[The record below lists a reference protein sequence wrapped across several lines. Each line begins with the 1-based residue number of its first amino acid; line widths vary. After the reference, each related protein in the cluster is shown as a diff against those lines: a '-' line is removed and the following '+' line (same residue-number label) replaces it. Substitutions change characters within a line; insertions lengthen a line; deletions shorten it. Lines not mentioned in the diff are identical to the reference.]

1 MVAKTT
7 KKETP
12 AEKPPVPMDLLQ
24 AALEAGKQPETLILK
39 IGGHDI
45 EIRYRPLTWLEKSEV
60 LSLALE
66 YTTTEGDKKG
76 ATELTARLRHDIFR
90 REALKRM
97 IIESPIPITSPAVL
111 DKLPSEI
118 GDQLEAI
125 IPSPFTSAQAEA
137 VKKE

>member
-1 MVAKTT
+1 MT
-7 KKETP
+7 KAKETKTD
-12 AEKPPVPMDLLQ
+12 EKPPVPMDLLQ
-24 AALEAGKQPETLILK
+24 AALESGKQTDTLVLQ
-39 IGGHDI
+39 IGGHDVP
-45 EIRYRPLTWLEKSEV
+45 IRYRPLTWLEKSEV

-66 YTTTEGDKKG
+66 YTTAEGDQKG

-97 IIESPIPITSPAVL
+97 IIESPIPITSDAVM

-137 VKKE
+137 VKKG